1 MQGDITASSSSSG
14 SSSGHPSTTNTEED
28 VSFATLL
35 ERTLSTSTEL
45 LDAPDLSSN
54 ASQQLSLISTL
65 SNLSLCASLIQHLA
79 ILSSNEVIDE
89 LSTPTLR
96 CFMVSYYAGMLELQ
110 RRTRDY
116 KTRIE
121 ALESAKEGFMAYMKN
136 AESYNVID
144 DDAKRRLF
152 MMKGQNAN
160 MDQARRR
167 EAKIAQYK
175 EEKALKSRIDVSD
188 GRARHAKHADGVLS
202 RT

>member
-1 MQGDITASSSSSG
+1 MQGDMTASSSSSG
-14 SSSGHPSTTNTEED
+14 SGGHPFTTNTEED

-35 ERTLSTSTEL
+35 ERTLSTSVEL

-79 ILSSNEVIDE
+79 ILSSNETIDE

-96 CFMVSYYAGMLELQ
+96 CFLVSYYAGMLEPQ

-121 ALESAKEGFMAYMKN
+121 ALETAKEGFMAYMKN

-144 DDAKRRLF
+144 DDAKHRLF

-188 GRARHAKHADGVLS
+188 GHARHAKHADGVLS

>member
-1 MQGDITASSSSSG
+1 
-14 SSSGHPSTTNTEED
+14 
-28 VSFATLL
+28 
-35 ERTLSTSTEL
+35 
-45 LDAPDLSSN
+45 
-54 ASQQLSLISTL
+54 
-65 SNLSLCASLIQHLA
+65 
-79 ILSSNEVIDE
+79 
-89 LSTPTLR
+89 
-96 CFMVSYYAGMLELQ
+96 MLELQ

>member
-14 SSSGHPSTTNTEED
+14 SSSGHPSTTNAEED